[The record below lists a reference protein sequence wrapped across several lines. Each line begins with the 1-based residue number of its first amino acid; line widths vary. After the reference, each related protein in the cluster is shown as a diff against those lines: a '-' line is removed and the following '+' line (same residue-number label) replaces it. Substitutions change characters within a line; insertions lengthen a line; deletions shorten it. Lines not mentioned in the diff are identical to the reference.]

1 MKTITLVPFL
11 HRRVEQ
17 VKLQFP
23 NDPELSELVSKA
35 DGIRWSTTKNC
46 WYMPLDK
53 KSSELVI
60 NAVGGKATVNTEELD
75 GYLKVQKEKS
85 RKFKLPTFIIAFA
98 ILCLLALLSSQFQYA
113 RDNDTLGSSFI
124 KNRIADIY
132 LVLRFPL
139 HNILWGKMSW
149 PEYVATLGINC
160 MMYAFIIER
169 VLNIFSKPK
178 PSENL

>member
-1 MKTITLVPFL
+1 MRTITLVPFL

-17 VKLQFP
+17 VKLQFN
-23 NDPELSELVSKA
+23 NDPELTEIVSHIEGAK
-35 DGIRWSTTKNC
+35 WSTTKNC

-53 KSSELVI
+53 KSSELI
-60 NAVGGKATVNTEELD
+60 TIAVEGKATINAEELNN
-75 GYLKVQKEKS
+75 YLKQQKTAS
-85 RKFKLPTFIIAFA
+85 RKFKLPTFIIVFGA
-98 ILCLLALLSSQFQYA
+98 LCLLALITAQFQYD
-113 RDNDTLGSSFI
+113 RDNDLLGQSFL

-139 HNILWGKMSW
+139 HNILWGRMSW
-149 PEYVATLGINC
+149 PEYVATLGVNC

-169 VLNIFSKPK
+169 AITLLSKPK